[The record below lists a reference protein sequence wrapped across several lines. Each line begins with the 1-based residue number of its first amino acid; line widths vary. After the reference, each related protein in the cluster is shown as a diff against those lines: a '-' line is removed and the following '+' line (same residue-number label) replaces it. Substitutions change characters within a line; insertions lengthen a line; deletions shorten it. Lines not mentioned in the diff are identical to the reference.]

1 MAKVSLRIYTREIES
16 LIEKGHTDEAIA
28 HCRHILE
35 TFPKHLETYRLLGK
49 AYLESRRYKE
59 AVDILGRVLMC
70 VPDDFVAHVSLSII
84 RDEEDKLDDAIWHM
98 ERASEVQPSNAAIQG
113 ELRRLYG
120 RRDGMEPPKIRM
132 TRGAL
137 AHMYVQGELYPQ
149 AISEIRAVLAKD
161 PQRTDMQI
169 LLATSFLKSGQ
180 ESAASDLCNQLLKDF
195 PYCYD
200 ANRIMVDLL
209 PAIGGVSENTQVY
222 RMRVGEL
229 DPYAAFVKGSI
240 FQINEVP
247 DAAVNLERL
256 EYSGDEFSAGQA
268 WSSSLGIGFDSSAAP
283 ALEAASSDD
292 QPDWLKSGGFTDETP
307 QFESAPASSLQ
318 GISTPQKA
326 FFSEAKDDIPDFL
339 RDVGWAESNTL
350 ERPSSIFDE
359 DSSEKLVPADLPDWL
374 KRQDPVSNHLDAISE
389 TRPDAVQPVET
400 PKWAT
405 SELRKIQPEL
415 SDTPQAQPP
424 STAPDW
430 LSGLDGR
437 KASDDFAQPVALP
450 GWSDGIENTQ
460 ASVQSAD
467 IPDWLRDIESKNVL
481 SPSNDTLDAL
491 AHEQDDAVAWLESLT
506 AKQGAKPEE
515 LVTDPGKG
523 NENPSE
529 WVAPAH
535 NIDRQTPVK
544 QPYAQEQDD
553 AVAWLESLAVKH
565 GAKPEEL
572 VSDPS
577 KRSEIPPTWVQQA
590 QSIGETQPVPSRE
603 PSKSNWVAAAQ
614 HIGEEFFAEF
624 EKTSTAPPASDK
636 TGMWLR
642 NLEQK
647 EKQEELTEEQK
658 LQGRDVPEWLSDTRQ
673 SINAGDQSVF
683 IEQQPAVQGSGPPN
697 WISPPDE
704 KTPAQEKSFADQNL
718 NNQDLSNW
726 LSSLDDEPGLD
737 IDPELIQVFERPPFP
752 DTYEK
757 QIGTQPPQSDLPDKL
772 GGREAKQ
779 DTEDESW
786 KKPIASTPT
795 EAPAPV
801 TLTADLPDS
810 LQSEH
815 EKTSAPEQAGD
826 DDTAPWLHRE
836 LWETEATPQEPKPT
850 SPSDWHPLEEK
861 PVEAPKP
868 KQAIPAPKPKPMTH
882 SSQSRTHPTM
892 KFSFS
897 PEPIEPIRAPSA
909 GKKSGISASQPK
921 ADGQSNVDA
930 LDQAKDK
937 LDRGD
942 IPAALDH
949 YRKLIKKGKHLEE
962 TIRDLTESIYRY
974 PVEVGI
980 WQTLGDAYMRA
991 NRLMEALESYNKAEE
1006 LIR

>member
-16 LIEKGHTDEAIA
+16 LIEKGRTDEAIA

-180 ESAASDLCNQLLKDF
+180 ASAASDLCNQLLKDF

-229 DPYAAFVKGSI
+229 DPYAAFVKGSV
-240 FQINEVP
+240 FQSNEVP

-256 EYSGDEFSAGQA
+256 EYSGDEFSAGQE

-292 QPDWLKSGGFTDETP
+292 QPDWLKFGGFTDETP
-307 QFESAPASSLQ
+307 QFESAPAASLQ
-318 GISTPQKA
+318 GVSSPPQRA
-326 FFSEAKDDIPDFL
+326 FSSEAKDDIPDFL
-339 RDVGWAESNTL
+339 RDVGWGEANTL

-374 KRQDPVSNHLDAISE
+374 KGKAPVSDHLDPISE

-415 SDTPQAQPP
+415 SDTSQDQPP
-424 STAPDW
+424 SPSPDW
-430 LSGLDGR
+430 LSGLDGA
-437 KASDDFAQPVALP
+437 KASDDSAQPVALS
-450 GWSDGIENTQ
+450 GESDGIENTQ
-460 ASVQSAD
+460 ASAKSAD
-467 IPDWLRDIESKNVL
+467 IPDWLRDIESKNEF

-491 AHEQDDAVAWLESLT
+491 AHEQDDAVAWLESLA
-506 AKQGAKPEE
+506 AKQGAKPKE
-515 LVTDPGKG
+515 LVTDPGQG

-529 WVAPAH
+529 WEAPAQ

-544 QPYAQEQDD
+544 QPFAQEQDD
-553 AVAWLESLAVKH
+553 AV
-565 GAKPEEL
+565 
-572 VSDPS
+572 
-577 KRSEIPPTWVQQA
+577 
-590 QSIGETQPVPSRE
+590 
-603 PSKSNWVAAAQ
+603 
-614 HIGEEFFAEF
+614 
-624 EKTSTAPPASDK
+624 
-636 TGMWLR
+636 
-642 NLEQK
+642 
-647 EKQEELTEEQK
+647 
-658 LQGRDVPEWLSDTRQ
+658 
-673 SINAGDQSVF
+673 
-683 IEQQPAVQGSGPPN
+683 
-697 WISPPDE
+697 
-704 KTPAQEKSFADQNL
+704 
-718 NNQDLSNW
+718 
-726 LSSLDDEPGLD
+726 
-737 IDPELIQVFERPPFP
+737 
-752 DTYEK
+752 
-757 QIGTQPPQSDLPDKL
+757 
-772 GGREAKQ
+772 
-779 DTEDESW
+779 
-786 KKPIASTPT
+786 
-795 EAPAPV
+795 
-801 TLTADLPDS
+801 
-810 LQSEH
+810 
-815 EKTSAPEQAGD
+815 
-826 DDTAPWLHRE
+826 
-836 LWETEATPQEPKPT
+836 
-850 SPSDWHPLEEK
+850 
-861 PVEAPKP
+861 
-868 KQAIPAPKPKPMTH
+868 
-882 SSQSRTHPTM
+882 
-892 KFSFS
+892 
-897 PEPIEPIRAPSA
+897 
-909 GKKSGISASQPK
+909 
-921 ADGQSNVDA
+921 
-930 LDQAKDK
+930 
-937 LDRGD
+937 
-942 IPAALDH
+942 
-949 YRKLIKKGKHLEE
+949 
-962 TIRDLTESIYRY
+962 
-974 PVEVGI
+974 
-980 WQTLGDAYMRA
+980 
-991 NRLMEALESYNKAEE
+991 
-1006 LIR
+1006 